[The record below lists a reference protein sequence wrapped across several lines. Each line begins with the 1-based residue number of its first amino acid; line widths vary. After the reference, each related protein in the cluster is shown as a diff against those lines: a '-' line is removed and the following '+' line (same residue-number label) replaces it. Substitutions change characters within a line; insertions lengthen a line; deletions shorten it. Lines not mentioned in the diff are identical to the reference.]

1 MTKSTLF
8 IVFLFLLLRISI
20 GQSLPLELI
29 GSSGAEQQNE
39 ISLQWTIGE
48 TMVFYNQEE
57 NTVSVSEGFHQL
69 FSIDRDLKAEAEVR
83 ANVFPNPSFNL
94 FTVEVDN
101 PGAIDYTTVLADI
114 AKNEPTTPISLEIP
128 LRLRRDKK
136 AQPSR
141 SESVIPMPEIEAILK
156 ESIDFVRKA
165 MA

>member
-101 PGAIDYTTVLADI
+101 PGAIDYTISNTIGQILRTGIFEREIDI
-114 AKNEPTTPISLEIP
+114 NMKNFSSGIYFMTLYTGAKFDKTFSLI
-128 LRLRRDKK
+128 K
-136 AQPSR
+136 
-141 SESVIPMPEIEAILK
+141 I
-156 ESIDFVRKA
+156 
-165 MA
+165 